1 MTKTVQ
7 SAPGN
12 PRVGSAA
19 HKDWIAY
26 CKKHGVPRGAGR
38 KPTIYDPE
46 RHPKVARKLVSLG
59 ANDWD
64 IAQAFGIEAKT
75 IWSWKINHPAFAEAM
90 RYRDEDGTFQNDRV
104 KHALLH
110 RATGYNFHSE
120 KIVVVEGEV
129 KRVPI
134 VEHVPPSDAAQR
146 LWLQNRDAKNWN
158 AAHNV
163 NLHASATL
171 DVTITKETSPK
182 DALQAFMKLLGAP
195 AAALTTEHEAIA
207 PEPPG
212 DANGSD

>member
-1 MTKTVQ
+1 MTKIVQ

-26 CKKHGVPRGAGR
+26 CKKHGVPRAAGR
-38 KPTIYDPE
+38 KPTIYDPD

-64 IAQAFGIEAKT
+64 IAQAFIEAKT

-134 VEHVPPSDAAQR
+134 VEHVPPSDAARR

-163 NLHASATL
+163 NLSATL
-171 DVTITKETSPK
+171 DVMITKDTSPK
-182 DALQAFMKLLGAP
+182 DALGEFMKMLGAT
-195 AAALTTEHEAIA
+195 AASLAAPLIEHE
-207 PEPPG
+207 PEKESPG
-212 DANGSD
+212 E